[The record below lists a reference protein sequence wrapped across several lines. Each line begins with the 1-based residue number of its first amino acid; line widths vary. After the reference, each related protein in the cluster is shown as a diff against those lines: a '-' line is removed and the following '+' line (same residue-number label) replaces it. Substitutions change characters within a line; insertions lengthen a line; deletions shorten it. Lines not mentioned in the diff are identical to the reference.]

1 MSPVDKEVLDG
12 LSLGIQAELASYVFY
27 KKSMELTKDAKLRDI
42 LAELAGEEKH
52 HYLVLEGQYDNLV
65 RSEMWNTITDVI
77 RQEGLPDINERMD
90 EVEEELLEEVTESTT
105 PTRILEIALILEERA
120 YNLYSELAKQVD
132 DPKGKD
138 TYNYLAKFEIGHV
151 NKIKKMMKNYQ

>member
-27 KKSMELTKDAKLRDI
+27 KKSMELTKDAQLRDI

-52 HYLVLEGQYDNLV
+52 HYLVLESQYDNLV
-65 RSEMWNTITDVI
+65 RSEMWNTVTDVI
-77 RQEGLPDINERMD
+77 RKEGLPDINERMD
-90 EVEEELLEEVTESTT
+90 DVEEELLEEVSESTT
-105 PTRILEIALILEERA
+105 PMRILEIGLILEERA
-120 YNLYSELAKQVD
+120 FSLYSDLAKKVA

-138 TYNYLAKFEIGHV
+138 TYEYLAKFEKGHV
-151 NKIKKMMKNYQ
+151 LKIQKMMKNYR